1 MSGEIENITMKHM
14 QLFSGQSSRELAQK
28 VADYLDIDLGKIDI
42 HQFSNGETYCRY
54 EESVRG
60 ADVFLLQTHS
70 APVNDNIMET
80 LVMIDAARRAS
91 AKRITVVIPFYGYAR
106 QDKKAR
112 SREPITARLL
122 ADLLTVAGADRV
134 VSMDLHTGQIQG
146 YFNQPLD
153 HLTALPL
160 LSDWIEENLGDT
172 DLVIAS
178 PDAGRVRMA
187 EKFVSRLG
195 NPGMAFLAKTRT
207 AHNVAKTLAVVGEV
221 KGKTVV
227 LCDDMIDTAGT
238 LCGAAEALLEQGAVE
253 VYAVAT
259 HPVLSGP
266 AIERIEAS
274 PIKQVVVTDTLPLP
288 AHAFQTDKIVQLSI
302 AGAIGETLRAIF
314 EDRSISELFG
324 NEK

>member
-1 MSGEIENITMKHM
+1 MSGEIEINTIKHM
-14 QLFSGQSSRELAQK
+14 QLFAGQSSRELARK
-28 VADYLDIDLGKIDI
+28 VADYLDIELGKIDI

-60 ADVFLLQTHS
+60 ADVFILQTHS
-70 APVNDNIMET
+70 APVNDNIMES

-146 YFNQPLD
+146 YFSQPLD

-187 EKFVSRLG
+187 EKFVSRL
-195 NPGMAFLAKTRT
+195 NSPGMAFLAKTRT

-238 LCGAAEALLEQGAVE
+238 LCGAAEALIEQGAVV

-274 PIKQVVVTDTLPLP
+274 PIKKVVVTDTLPLP
-288 AHAFQTDKIVQLSI
+288 PHAFQTDKIVQLSI

-314 EDRSISELFG
+314 EDRSISDLFG
-324 NEK
+324 SEK

>member
-1 MSGEIENITMKHM
+1 MTAEIEINTMKHM
-14 QLFSGQSSRELAQK
+14 QLFAGNSSRELALK
-28 VADYLDIDLGKIDI
+28 IAEYLDIELGKIDI
-42 HQFSNGETYCRY
+42 HQFANGETYCRY
-54 EESVRG
+54 EDSVRG
-60 ADVFLLQTHS
+60 ADVFLLQTHC
-70 APVNDNIMET
+70 APVNDNIMEL

-91 AKRITVVIPFYGYAR
+91 AKRITAVIPFYGYAR

-122 ADLLTVAGADRV
+122 ADLLTVAGVDRV

-146 YFNQPLD
+146 YFSQPLD

-160 LSDWIEENLGDT
+160 LSDWIRDNLDQEN
-172 DLVIAS
+172 LVIAS

-187 EKFVSRLG
+187 EKFVERLG
-195 NPGMAFLAKTRT
+195 SPGMAFLAKTRT

-238 LCGAAEALLEQGAVE
+238 LCGAAEALIERGAVE
-253 VYAVAT
+253 VYAVST

-266 AIERIEAS
+266 AIERINKS
-274 PIKQVVVTDTLPLP
+274 PIKKVVVTDTLPLTEE
-288 AHAFQTDKIVQLSI
+288 AKASGKIIQLSI
-302 AGAIGETLRAIF
+302 AAAIGETMRAIF
-314 EDRSISELFG
+314 EDRSISDLFG
-324 NEK
+324 SEK